1 MTHEEWRNLKKGDLI
16 IAPGY
21 LNLFVVKSIGWDD
34 IEEKD
39 YKDES
44 DYIIE
49 VTELF
54 EHLETPHNGGT
65 IFTAQNCRIFNEK
78 ISSKLL
84 NVAVDMDSPTEYL
97 LGYINGRN
105 LLYEDTK

>member
-1 MTHEEWRNLKKGDLI
+1 MTHEEWRNLKKGDI
-16 IAPGY
+16 VIRPCY
-21 LNLFVVKSIGWDD
+21 RNIFVVKSIGWDD
-34 IEEKD
+34 LDEKD

-54 EHLETPHNGGT
+54 EHLETPHNGGE
-65 IFTAQNCRIFNEK
+65 IFTAQQCIVFKEK
-78 ISSKLL
+78 LPEKLIETA
-84 NVAVDMDSPTEYL
+84 VAMDSPMDYL
-97 LGYINGRN
+97 FGYIDGRN